1 MNRDIDRDIMNGSA
15 GGTVPPEN
23 VDNAKEVSADA
34 AADRK
39 PAGTGKEPGTE
50 MTGEENARAVA
61 VSRLRVFLGAAV
73 ALTVIAALLRI
84 LALAFAYDP
93 EPGYF
98 RGGALPAVANALTV
112 IAVLICL
119 STLFLFPKNS
129 PKGALNDGGAPY
141 FVSVFAAFVLIADFG
156 YRAIRF
162 TDAAYRAEFA
172 YLFTGGSGSSNTR
185 ILRITGVITLL
196 IMLSSLA
203 SAVSFF
209 LRADGRK
216 REKAAGGG
224 MRNARILFGLAPPV
238 RAVCG
243 MTLLYFDMTSVMN
256 GANRMISELALIAAM
271 LFLLFED
278 RFEISDSGDRVRP
291 RQYIAAGLCTVVLC
305 GVTGISVGVGYFMG
319 VTGDGE
325 LCFEALFETVCA
337 AYAAV
342 RLAYLYKEVPNA
354 AAAEATEAAEAA
366 EAAEVAKAAESAEAA
381 DNAEAAEA
389 AGAAAADNLTQDTAG
404 ERPEA
409 GK

>member
-1 MNRDIDRDIMNGSA
+1 MRSGEASELKDMDMDIMNGSA

-23 VDNAKEVSADA
+23 GDKAEEISADA

-39 PAGTGKEPGTE
+39 PAGKGIAPGTE
-50 MTGEENARAVA
+50 MTGAENAKAVA
-61 VSRLRVFLGAAV
+61 TSRLRVFLGAAV

-84 LALAFAYDP
+84 LALVFAYDP

-98 RGGALPAVANALTV
+98 REGALPAVANALTV
-112 IAVLICL
+112 TAVLICL
-119 STLFLFPKNS
+119 SSLFLFPKNS
-129 PKGALNDGGAPY
+129 PKGALSDGGAPY
-141 FVSVFAAFVLIADFG
+141 FVSVFAAFVMIADFG

-162 TDAAYRAEFA
+162 TDAAYRADFA
-172 YLFTGGSGSSNTR
+172 YLFTGGAGSSNTR

-216 REKAAGGG
+216 REKAGGSG

-238 RAVCG
+238 RALCG

-278 RFEISDSGDRVRP
+278 RFEISCSGDRVKP

-305 GVTGISVGVGYFMG
+305 GVAGISVGVGYFMG
-319 VTGDGE
+319 LTGDGE

-342 RLAYLYKEVPNA
+342 RLACLYKEVPNA
-354 AAAEATEAAEAA
+354 AAADATAEAAAEAA
-366 EAAEVAKAAESAEAA
+366 AETAAETAAAENSSHETS
-381 DNAEAAEA
+381 
-389 AGAAAADNLTQDTAG
+389 GQ
-404 ERPEA
+404 RPGPEE
-409 GK
+409 